1 MPVTRVHSSDTQV
14 FVEDIRI
21 SGVQSVS
28 FDTSKQVNEIRNL
41 GYHQVTDRLLTAN
54 QTTNFS
60 MDYHVVEG
68 GTAFDPFFSFT
79 GNAGFNDLI
88 SVDKYNIKIKDNAG
102 ENEIEG
108 AYLSS
113 YSLNL
118 SVGEI
123 PSVSISYE
131 ADSISYDPDNA
142 ITSELSDSYNT
153 FRPAEISV
161 STTKTDPPYT
171 PELQVESFPIQ
182 NASLNFSI
190 PRTTTTRVGKRTPE
204 RRYPTF
210 PLNGEISF
218 SVIKN
223 QVTGLDVSSLIL
235 SKDKINITLDK
246 NSGNTVTF
254 SINDC
259 SLVSAAESTDLDG
272 NSSIDFNYNFALTN
286 NSLTRSV
293 S

>member
-14 FVEDIRI
+14 FIEDVRI

-41 GYHQVTDRLLTAN
+41 GHQEVTDRILTAN

-79 GNAGFNDLI
+79 GTAGFNDLI
-88 SVDKYNIKIKDNAG
+88 SVDKFNIKIKDNAG
-102 ENEIEG
+102 ENEIDG

-142 ITSELSDSYNT
+142 ITSSLSDSYNVY
-153 FRPAEISV
+153 RPAEISV
-161 STTKTDPPYT
+161 STTKTDPPYIS
-171 PELQVESFPIQ
+171 ELQAENFAIQ
-182 NASLNFSI
+182 NASLSFSI
-190 PRTTTTRVGKRTPE
+190 PRTTTTRVGKRVPE

-210 PLNGEISF
+210 PINGEISF

-223 QVTGLDVSSLIL
+223 QVTGLDMSSLIL
-235 SKDKINITLDK
+235 SKDKINLTLDK
-246 NSGNTVTF
+246 NSGNTITF
-254 SINDC
+254 SIDDC
-259 SLVSAAESTDLDG
+259 SLISAAESTDLDG

>member
-28 FDTSKQVNEIRNL
+28 FDTSKQVNEMRNL

-79 GNAGFNDLI
+79 GVAGFNDLI

-108 AYLSS
+108 AYLSN

-142 ITSELSDSYNT
+142 ITSSLSDSYNVY
-153 FRPAEISV
+153 RPAEISV
-161 STTKTDPPYT
+161 STTKTDPPYIS
-171 PELQVESFPIQ
+171 ELQAENFAIQ
-182 NASLNFSI
+182 NASLSFSI
-190 PRTTTTRVGKRTPE
+190 PRTTTTRVGKRVPE

-210 PLNGEISF
+210 PINGEISF

-223 QVTGLDVSSLIL
+223 QVTGLDMSSLIL
-235 SKDKINITLDK
+235 SKDKINLTLDK
-246 NSGNTVTF
+246 NSGNTITF
-254 SINDC
+254 SIDDC
-259 SLVSAAESTDLDG
+259 SLISAAESTDLDG

-286 NSLTRSV
+286 DSLTRSV

>member
-1 MPVTRVHSSDTQV
+1 MSVIRVHSSDTQV
-14 FVEDIRI
+14 FVEDVRI
-21 SGVQSVS
+21 SGVQSIS
-28 FDTSKQVNEIRNL
+28 FETSKQVNEIRTL
-41 GYHQVTDRLLTAN
+41 GNQEVTDRVLAAN

-60 MDYHVVEG
+60 MDYHVIEG
-68 GTAFDPFFSFT
+68 ENAFDPFFSFT
-79 GNAGFNDLI
+79 GTAGFNDLI
-88 SVDKYNIKIKDNAG
+88 SVDKFNIKVKDNAG

-113 YSLNL
+113 YSLNI

-123 PSVSISYE
+123 PSVSVSYE

-142 ITSELSDSYNT
+142 ITSSHSDSYSVYK
-153 FRPAEISV
+153 PSEISV

-171 PELQVESFPIQ
+171 PELQTENFAIQ
-182 NASLNFSI
+182 NASLSFSI
-190 PRTTTTRVGKRTPE
+190 PRTTTTRVGKRVPE

-210 PLNGEISF
+210 PINGEISF

-223 QVTGLDVSSLIL
+223 QVTGLDMSSLIL
-235 SKDKINITLDK
+235 SKDKINLTLDK
-246 NSGNTVTF
+246 NSGNTILF
-254 SINDC
+254 SIDDC
-259 SLVSAAESTDLDG
+259 SLISAAESTDLDG

>member
-14 FVEDIRI
+14 FIEDIRI

-28 FDTSKQVNEIRNL
+28 FDTSKQVDEIRNL
-41 GYHQVTDRLLTAN
+41 GHQEVTDRILTAN

-68 GTAFDPFFSFT
+68 ENAFDPFFSFT
-79 GNAGFNDLI
+79 GAAGFNDLI

-142 ITSELSDSYNT
+142 ITSSLSDSYNVYK
-153 FRPAEISV
+153 PSEISV

-171 PELQVESFPIQ
+171 PELKAENFAIQ
-182 NASLNFSI
+182 NASLSFSI
-190 PRTTTTRVGKRTPE
+190 PRTTTTRIGKRVPE

-210 PLNGEISF
+210 PINGEISF

-223 QVTGLDVSSLIL
+223 QVTGLDMSSLIL
-235 SKDKINITLDK
+235 SKDKIDLTLDK
-246 NSGNTVTF
+246 NSGNTILF
-254 SINDC
+254 SIDDC
-259 SLVSAAESTDLDG
+259 SLISAAESTDLDG
-272 NSSIDFNYNFALTN
+272 NSSIDFNYSFALTN